1 MLLTSKANL
10 LRAIVHADP
19 DHVPWAGE
27 GALRLVDHAGRK
39 PPRAG
44 VDAWG
49 VAWAPL
55 PASYQAGVGE
65 PAESYPIAPAAS
77 SVAEL
82 LERSFPAV
90 VPAMFAGLLEGLNGA
105 ETLVVGQHGAGL
117 LDRFVQLLGMPAAL
131 TALLSEPEAS
141 GAVIARVADHHVQVA
156 QGYLAAGAEAGWLA
170 DDYAGDAG
178 PLLSPRVWRRLFLP
192 ELARIIAVYRQ
203 AGAAVFFHTCGRAEA
218 FIPDLL
224 DAGVAVFN
232 LQSDVCDLAQLKARH
247 GRRIAFFGG
256 VATELMQRGPDDR
269 IAAAACTAMWV
280 LGREG
285 GLILAPDQPLAYPPE
300 HVAVLDEA
308 ARRAGRYPFSAL
320 HYLPVCTNTGAT
332 RTPVAAS
339 V

>member
-1 MLLTSKANL
+1 MPLTPKANL
-10 LRAIVHADP
+10 LRAIAHADP

-49 VAWAPL
+49 VTWAPL
-55 PASYQAGVGE
+55 PASYHVGAGE
-65 PAESYPIAPAAS
+65 PAESYPLAPAAN

-82 LERSFPAV
+82 LDRTFPPV
-90 VPAMFAGLLEGLNGA
+90 GPALFAGLLDGINPA

-117 LDRFVQLLGMPAAL
+117 LDRLVQLLGMPAAL
-131 TALLSEPEAS
+131 TALLSAPEACA
-141 GAVIARVADHHVQVA
+141 AVLARIAGHHIQVA

-178 PLLSPRVWRRLFLP
+178 PFLSPRVWRRLFLP

-203 AGAAVFFHTCGRAEA
+203 AGVPVFFHTCGRAEA

-224 DAGVAVFN
+224 AAGVAVFN
-232 LQSDVCDLAQLKARH
+232 LQSDVCDVEGLKVKY
-247 GRRIAFFGG
+247 GRRIAFYGG
-256 VATELMQRGPDDR
+256 VASELMLRGPVDR
-269 IAAAACTAMWV
+269 IAAAARTAMWT

-300 HVAVLDEA
+300 HLAALAEM
-308 ARRAGRYPFSAL
+308 ARRAGRYPL
-320 HYLPVCTNTGAT
+320 VGM
-332 RTPVAAS
+332 
-339 V
+339 